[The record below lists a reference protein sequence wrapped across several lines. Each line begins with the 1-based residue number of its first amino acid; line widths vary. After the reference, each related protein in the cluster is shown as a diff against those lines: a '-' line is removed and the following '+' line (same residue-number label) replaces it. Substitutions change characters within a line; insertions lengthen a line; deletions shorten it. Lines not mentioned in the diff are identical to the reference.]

1 MIPRTAEEPIRR
13 AVIIV
18 NPNGLHMRPAST
30 FAQLAG
36 GLVNDVIVWH
46 GEKRANGKSLW
57 DLIGLCA
64 LRGTEL
70 IVEADGPDA
79 EQIVAQLTAIL
90 ASPGDPD

>member
-1 MIPRTAEEPIRR
+1 MTSSTLPSPYRQ
-13 AVIIV
+13 AVIII

-36 GLVNDVIVWH
+36 GVANDVIVWH
-46 GEKRANGKSLW
+46 GDKRANGKSLW

-79 EQIVAQLTAIL
+79 EAVVGQLIAIL

>member
-1 MIPRTAEEPIRR
+1 MTDTVTTVRRT
-13 AVIIV
+13 VVVV
-18 NPNGLHMRPAST
+18 NPNGLHMRPATT
-30 FAQLAG
+30 FAQLAAA
-36 GLVNDVIVWH
+36 VACDITVWA

-70 IVEADGPDA
+70 TVEADGPDA
-79 EQIVAQLTAIL
+79 EAAIGQFIDVL

>member
-1 MIPRTAEEPIRR
+1 MTGTLHEPVRRT
-13 AVIIV
+13 VVVV
-18 NPNGLHMRPAST
+18 NPNGLHMRPATT
-30 FAQLAG
+30 FAQLAAG
-36 GLVNDVIVWH
+36 VTCDITVWL

-70 IVEADGPDA
+70 TVEADGPDA
-79 EQIVAQLTAIL
+79 ETIIGQFVDIL

>member
-1 MIPRTAEEPIRR
+1 MTGTLQEPVRRT
-13 AVIIV
+13 VVIV
-18 NPNGLHMRPAST
+18 NPNGLHMRPATT
-30 FAQLAG
+30 FAQLAASVG
-36 GLVNDVIVWH
+36 CDVTVWL

-79 EQIVAQLTAIL
+79 EAAIERFVEIL

>member
-1 MIPRTAEEPIRR
+1 MTGTLHEPVRRT
-13 AVIIV
+13 VVIV
-18 NPNGLHMRPAST
+18 NPNGLHMRPATT
-30 FAQLAG
+30 FAQLAAG
-36 GLVNDVIVWH
+36 VACDITVWL

-70 IVEADGPDA
+70 TIEADGPDA
-79 EQIVAQLTAIL
+79 ETTIGQFVEIL

>member
-1 MIPRTAEEPIRR
+1 MNTGTPHEPYRR
-13 AVIIV
+13 AAIII
-18 NPNGLHMRPAST
+18 NPNGLHMRPATT
-30 FAQLAG
+30 FAQLAAG
-36 GLVNDVIVWH
+36 VASDIIVWH

-79 EQIVAQLTAIL
+79 EVVVGQLVAIL

>member
-1 MIPRTAEEPIRR
+1 MTGTLHEPVRRT
-13 AVIIV
+13 VVIV
-18 NPNGLHMRPAST
+18 NPNGLHMRPATT
-30 FAQLAG
+30 FAQLAAAVG
-36 GLVNDVIVWH
+36 CDVTVWH

-70 IVEADGPDA
+70 TVEADGPDA
-79 EQIVAQLTAIL
+79 EAAIERFVEIL

>member
-1 MIPRTAEEPIRR
+1 MTTGTLNEPIRR
-13 AVIIV
+13 TVVIV
-18 NPNGLHMRPAST
+18 NPNGLHMRPAAT
-30 FAQLAG
+30 FATLAG
-36 GLVNDVIVWH
+36 GTTCDVVVWH

-64 LRGTEL
+64 MPGTEL

-79 EQIVAQLTAIL
+79 EAAMAQLIEIL